1 MWNSFSFAQQA
12 TEFVELKNY
21 FDHQRSL
28 IRKEF
33 SGAFQKEEDL
43 NKKKDISKYY
53 DLFVHKL
60 DSIQNSAYLGAIIKV
75 RNREDVS
82 RTEKSNNQYQS
93 EIDQSSAIVKP
104 TYPGGISQLNSDL
117 NDLFYRD
124 FFNDLSGEF
133 NARIEFTIREDGSV
147 AYVNT
152 EGDNMPFNN
161 QATIA
166 LYLLPNKFEP
176 ALYKGKPIA
185 YQYQLPIKFTIE

>member
-1 MWNSFSFAQQA
+1 M
-12 TEFVELKNY
+12 
-21 FDHQRSL
+21 
-28 IRKEF
+28 
-33 SGAFQKEEDL
+33 
-43 NKKKDISKYY
+43 
-53 DLFVHKL
+53 
-60 DSIQNSAYLGAIIKV
+60 
-75 RNREDVS
+75 
-82 RTEKSNNQYQS
+82 
-93 EIDQSSAIVKP
+93 
-104 TYPGGISQLNSDL
+104 
-117 NDLFYRD
+117 FYRD